1 MNDNKINEDN
11 LRKLIYLRERELG
24 INSELQL
31 MESNMIVSIS
41 QIIEKLPA
49 FANGVDLAN
58 SSILDNL
65 NIILYNLDRA
75 INTAHEEDK
84 SSFVVG
90 RNVVSSKID
99 EYKDLLDR
107 VKQRAEIIEKAK
119 GLTNGVLDSKIKRLK
134 NEKEDL
140 AREKNRL
147 KGLTRPEDIAF
158 SNKKIADLE
167 ASIAAYKDT
176 LEIYRMESSLEN
188 LRNSEEARAFME
200 KYSAF

>member
-167 ASIAAYKDT
+167 ASIAVYK
-176 LEIYRMESSLEN
+176 
-188 LRNSEEARAFME
+188 
-200 KYSAF
+200 